1 MKSLS
6 SLKQELTSLITQLR
20 ISSGQVLTS
29 FFLAFLWVAPH
40 NAFAEQVSPSSKPLV
55 EEEILIESDR
65 QSTDNNT
72 GVFTAYGN
80 VKIIYPTKGIVA
92 TSRQLHYL
100 KEEGVVVLT
109 GDVDLTRKGRE
120 SLSGQRVVYF
130 LEDDRLIA
138 DSDSGSQVL
147 LNLFIDTG
155 KRHDG
160 SSSL

>member
-6 SLKQELTSLITQLR
+6 LLKQELTSLIPQLR
-20 ISSGQVLTS
+20 ISSRKVLTS
-29 FFLAFLWVAPH
+29 LVLAFLGVTPYIAL
-40 NAFAEQVSPSSKPLV
+40 AQQASPSSEPV
-55 EEEILIESDR
+55 GQEEILIESDR

-72 GVFTAYGN
+72 GVFTAYGD

-92 TSRQLHYL
+92 TSRQLQYL

-147 LNLFIDTG
+147 LNLFIDNG

-160 SSSL
+160 SSAL

>member
-6 SLKQELTSLITQLR
+6 LLNQELTSLLTQLR
-20 ISSGQVLTS
+20 ISSWKVLTS
-29 FFLAFLWVAPH
+29 LALAFLGVTPH
-40 NAFAEQVSPSSKPLV
+40 IALAQQTIPSPKPV
-55 EEEILIESDR
+55 GQDEILIESDR
-65 QSTDNNT
+65 QSTDNNA

-80 VKIIYPTKGIVA
+80 VKIIYPKKGIIA
-92 TSRQLHYL
+92 TSRQLQYL
-100 KEEGVVVLT
+100 KEEGIVVLT
-109 GDVDLTRKGRE
+109 GDVDLTRQGRE

-147 LNLFIDTG
+147 LNLFFDTG
-155 KRHDG
+155 KHHDG